1 MPKSKFEKLSREME
15 EREGF
20 GNSLI
25 IFVIAALIVSVVGWA
40 SIAELDNVTRGDGK
54 IVSTTQNQMVQSS
67 ESGVIL
73 SRSVDENSF
82 VKADDV
88 LYEINPIELQS
99 ELDKLQQ
106 RAATLF
112 VREFRLQA
120 ESQGLDFDPD
130 AAMIAQSKDTATT
143 EKALH
148 LAKRKELSGIMSILS
163 LQKIQREQDLM
174 ASEQS
179 LETSRNMLGLIEDE
193 ITIIDPLV
201 RQNIMPE
208 TRLLELRRDEQRM
221 AGEIQVTMTRVA
233 NAKSAILE
241 VENEI
246 SNSLDSYKRRALEEL
261 NTVVA
266 ELSEV
271 NTLVPAL
278 KERVKRTVIRAP
290 VDGIVNRINFQTVGA
305 YVRAGDVIL
314 EIVPT
319 GEALKLEAKIDPKD
333 ISSIR
338 MNDFVRI
345 RLSAYDS
352 SKYGAI
358 DGYVTSISPD
368 AITDTSSGAG
378 QSYYLLDISIDSGIT
393 LETGEEVVLLPG
405 MTATVDVVSGK
416 RTVLDYVWQPVSKV
430 KDLALRD

>member
-1 MPKSKFEKLSREME
+1 MPKSKFELLSREME

-25 IFVIAALIVSVVGWA
+25 IFVIAALIASGIGWA

-67 ESGVIL
+67 EPGVIL
-73 SRSVDENSF
+73 SRSVDENSL
-82 VKADDV
+82 VAAGDI

-106 RAATLF
+106 RAATLT
-112 VREFRLQA
+112 VRELRLRA
-120 ESQGLDFDPD
+120 ESNGINFDPD
-130 AAMIAQSKDTATT
+130 PDMLAQSKDTAST

-148 LAKRKELSGIMSILS
+148 LAKRKELLGVLSILE
-163 LQKIQREQDLM
+163 LQKTQRKQDLTGSQQ
-174 ASEQS
+174 A
-179 LETSRNMLGLIEDE
+179 LETSRNMLDLINSE

-208 TRLLELRRDEQRM
+208 TRLLELQREEQRM
-221 AGEIQVTMTRVA
+221 SGEIQAAITRVSK
-233 NAKSAILE
+233 AKTGITE

-246 SNSLDSYKRRALEEL
+246 SNSLSSYKRVALEEL
-261 NTVVA
+261 NGIVA

-271 NTLVPAL
+271 NTLIPAL
-278 KERVKRTVIRAP
+278 QERVTRTLVKAP

-338 MNDFVRI
+338 MDDFVRI

-358 DGYVTSISPD
+358 DGYVRSISPD
-368 AITDTSSGAG
+368 AITDTSDGSGR
-378 QSYYLLDISIDSGIT
+378 SYYLLDVSIDSNIT
-393 LETGEEVVLLPG
+393 LDTGEEVVLLPG

-416 RTVLDYVWQPVSKV
+416 RTVLNYLWQPVSKV
-430 KDLALRD
+430 KELALRD

>member
-1 MPKSKFEKLSREME
+1 MPKSKFELLSREME

-25 IFVIAALIVSVVGWA
+25 IFVIAALIATGIGWA

-73 SRSVDENSF
+73 SRSVDENSL
-82 VKADDV
+82 VAAGDI

-106 RAATLF
+106 RAATLT
-112 VREFRLQA
+112 VRELRLRA
-120 ESQGLDFDPD
+120 ESNGVKFDPD
-130 AAMIAQSKDTATT
+130 PDMIAQSKDTAST

-148 LAKRKELSGIMSILS
+148 LAKRKELVGLLSILE
-163 LQKIQREQDLM
+163 LQKTQREQDLSGSQQ
-174 ASEQS
+174 A
-179 LETSRNMLGLIEDE
+179 LETSRNMLDLINSE
-193 ITIIDPLV
+193 ITIINPLV

-208 TRLLELRRDEQRM
+208 TRLLELQREEQRM
-221 AGEIQVTMTRVA
+221 SGEMQAAITRVSK
-233 NAKSAILE
+233 AKTGITE

-246 SNSLDSYKRRALEEL
+246 SNSLSRYKRVALEEL
-261 NTVVA
+261 NGIVA

-271 NTLVPAL
+271 NTLIPAL
-278 KERVKRTVIRAP
+278 QERVTRTLIKAP

-338 MNDFVRI
+338 MDDFVRI

-358 DGYVTSISPD
+358 DGYVRSISPD
-368 AITDTSSGAG
+368 AITDTSGGSSR
-378 QSYYLLDISIDSGIT
+378 SYYLLDVSIDSNIT
-393 LETGEEVVLLPG
+393 LDTGEEVVLLPG

-416 RTVLDYVWQPVSKV
+416 RTVLNYLWQPVSKV
-430 KDLALRD
+430 KELALRD

>member
-1 MPKSKFEKLSREME
+1 ME

-25 IFVIAALIVSVVGWA
+25 LFVIAALIVSVVGWA

-73 SRSVDENSF
+73 LRSVDENSF

-221 AGEIQVTMTRVA
+221 AGEIQVAMTRVA

>member
-1 MPKSKFEKLSREME
+1 MAKSKFEKLSREME

-25 IFVIAALIVSVVGWA
+25 IFVIAALIVSVLGWA

-54 IVSTTQNQMVQSS
+54 IVSTTQNQLVQSS

-73 SRSVDENSF
+73 SRSVDENAL
-82 VKADDV
+82 VQTDDV

-112 VREFRLQA
+112 VRELRLQA
-120 ESQGLDFDPD
+120 ESRGLEFAPD
-130 AAMIAQSKDTATT
+130 ASMMAQSKDTAAT
-143 EKALH
+143 EEALH
-148 LAKRKELSGIMSILS
+148 LAKRKELSGLMSILK
-163 LQKIQREQDLM
+163 LQKIQREQDLT
-174 ASEQS
+174 ASQQA
-179 LETSRNMLGLIEDE
+179 LETSRNMLGLIKDE

-221 AGEIQVTMTRVA
+221 SGEIQAGVARVA
-233 NAKSAILE
+233 IAQSAILE

-246 SNSLDSYKRRALEEL
+246 SNGLDSYKRRALEEL

-278 KERVKRTVIRAP
+278 QE
-290 VDGIVNRINFQTVGA
+290 
-305 YVRAGDVIL
+305 
-314 EIVPT
+314 
-319 GEALKLEAKIDPKD
+319 
-333 ISSIR
+333 
-338 MNDFVRI
+338 
-345 RLSAYDS
+345 
-352 SKYGAI
+352 
-358 DGYVTSISPD
+358 
-368 AITDTSSGAG
+368 
-378 QSYYLLDISIDSGIT
+378 
-393 LETGEEVVLLPG
+393 
-405 MTATVDVVSGK
+405 
-416 RTVLDYVWQPVSKV
+416 
-430 KDLALRD
+430 

>member
-25 IFVIAALIVSVVGWA
+25 MFVIAALIVSVVGWA

-221 AGEIQVTMTRVA
+221 AGEIQVAMTRVA

>member
-1 MPKSKFEKLSREME
+1 MPKSQFEKLSREME

-25 IFVIAALIVSVVGWA
+25 MFVIAALIVSVVGWA

-73 SRSVDENSF
+73 LRSVDENSF

-221 AGEIQVTMTRVA
+221 VGEIQVAMTRVA

>member
-1 MPKSKFEKLSREME
+1 MPKSKFELLSREME

-25 IFVIAALIVSVVGWA
+25 IFVIAALIATGISWA

-73 SRSVDENSF
+73 SRSVDENSL
-82 VKADDV
+82 VAAGDI

-99 ELDKLQQ
+99 ELDKLLQ
-106 RAATLF
+106 RAATLT
-112 VREFRLQA
+112 VRELRLRA
-120 ESQGLDFDPD
+120 ESNGIKFDPD
-130 AAMIAQSKDTATT
+130 PDMIAQSKDTAST

-148 LAKRKELSGIMSILS
+148 VAKRKELTGVLSILE
-163 LQKIQREQDLM
+163 LQKTQREQDLTGSQQ
-174 ASEQS
+174 A
-179 LETSRNMLGLIEDE
+179 LETSRNMLDLIKSE

-208 TRLLELRRDEQRM
+208 TRLLELQREEQRM
-221 AGEIQVTMTRVA
+221 SGEIQAAMTRVSK
-233 NAKSAILE
+233 AKTGITE

-246 SNSLDSYKRRALEEL
+246 SNSLSSYKRVALEEL
-261 NTVVA
+261 NGIVA

-271 NTLVPAL
+271 NTLIPAL
-278 KERVKRTVIRAP
+278 QERVTRTLIKAP

-338 MNDFVRI
+338 MDDFVRI

-358 DGYVTSISPD
+358 DGYVRSISPD
-368 AITDTSSGAG
+368 AITDTSDGSSR
-378 QSYYLLDISIDSGIT
+378 SYYLLDVSIDSNIT
-393 LETGEEVVLLPG
+393 LDTGEEVVLLPG

-416 RTVLDYVWQPVSKV
+416 RTVLNYLWQPVSKV
-430 KDLALRD
+430 KELALRD

>member
-25 IFVIAALIVSVVGWA
+25 IFVIAALIVTGIGWA
-40 SIAELDNVTRGDGK
+40 SIAQLDNVTRGDGK
-54 IVSTTQNQMVQSS
+54 IVSTTQNQMIQSS
-67 ESGVIL
+67 EPGVIL
-73 SRSVDENSF
+73 SRSVDENSL
-82 VKADDV
+82 VAAGDI

-106 RAATLF
+106 RAATLY
-112 VREFRLQA
+112 VRELRLRA
-120 ESQGLDFDPD
+120 ESNGIKFNPDPNL
-130 AAMIAQSKDTATT
+130 IAQSMDTAST
-143 EKALH
+143 ERDLH
-148 LAKRKELSGIMSILS
+148 LAKRKELEGILS
-163 LQKIQREQDLM
+163 LLKLQKDQREQDLIGSQQ
-174 ASEQS
+174 A
-179 LETSRNMLGLIEDE
+179 LETSKNMFGLINSE
-193 ITIIDPLV
+193 ITIIEPLV

-208 TRLLELRRDEQRM
+208 TRLLELQREEQRM
-221 AGEIQVTMTRVA
+221 SGEIQSITTQISKVKTGIT
-233 NAKSAILE
+233 E

-246 SNSLDSYKRRALEEL
+246 SNSLSSYKRIALEEL
-261 NTVVA
+261 NSVVA

-271 NTLVPAL
+271 NTLIPAL
-278 KERVKRTVIRAP
+278 QERVTRTLIKAP
-290 VDGIVNRINFQTVGA
+290 IDGIVNRINFQTVGA

-319 GEALKLEAKIDPKD
+319 GEALKLEVKIDPKD

-338 MNDFVRI
+338 MDDFVRI

-358 DGYVTSISPD
+358 NGYVRSISPD
-368 AITDTSSGAG
+368 AITDTSDGSGR
-378 QSYYLLDISIDSGIT
+378 SYYLLDVSIDSGIT
-393 LETGEEVVLLPG
+393 LDTGEEVVLLPG

-416 RTVLDYVWQPVSKV
+416 RTVLDYLWRPVSKV
-430 KDLALRD
+430 KELALRD

>member
-1 MPKSKFEKLSREME
+1 MPKSKFELLSREME

-25 IFVIAALIVSVVGWA
+25 IFVIAALIATGIGWA

-73 SRSVDENSF
+73 SRSVDENSL
-82 VKADDV
+82 VAAGDI

-106 RAATLF
+106 RAATLT
-112 VREFRLQA
+112 VRELRLRA
-120 ESQGLDFDPD
+120 ESNGLKFDPD
-130 AAMIAQSKDTATT
+130 PGMIAQSKDTAST

-148 LAKRKELSGIMSILS
+148 LAKRKELVGLLSILE
-163 LQKIQREQDLM
+163 LQKTQREQDLSG
-174 ASEQS
+174 SEQA
-179 LETSRNMLGLIEDE
+179 LETSRNMLVLINSE
-193 ITIIDPLV
+193 ITIINPLV

-208 TRLLELRRDEQRM
+208 TRLLELQREEQRM
-221 AGEIQVTMTRVA
+221 SGEIQAAITRVSK
-233 NAKSAILE
+233 AKTGITE

-246 SNSLDSYKRRALEEL
+246 SNSLSSYKRVALEEL
-261 NTVVA
+261 NGIVA

-271 NTLVPAL
+271 NTLIPAL
-278 KERVKRTVIRAP
+278 QERVTRTLIKAP

-338 MNDFVRI
+338 MDDFVRI

-358 DGYVTSISPD
+358 DGYVRSISPD
-368 AITDTSSGAG
+368 AITDTSDGSSR
-378 QSYYLLDISIDSGIT
+378 SYYLLDVSIDSNIT
-393 LETGEEVVLLPG
+393 LDTGEEVVLLPG

-416 RTVLDYVWQPVSKV
+416 RTVLNYLWQPVSKV
-430 KDLALRD
+430 KELALRD

>member
-1 MPKSKFEKLSREME
+1 MPKSKFELLSREME

-25 IFVIAALIVSVVGWA
+25 IFVIAALIASGIGWA

-73 SRSVDENSF
+73 SRSVDENSL
-82 VKADDV
+82 VAAGDI

-106 RAATLF
+106 RAATLT
-112 VREFRLQA
+112 VRELRLRA
-120 ESQGLDFDPD
+120 ESNGIKFDPD
-130 AAMIAQSKDTATT
+130 PDMIAQSKDTAST

-148 LAKRKELSGIMSILS
+148 LAKRKELTGVVSTLE
-163 LQKIQREQDLM
+163 LQKTQREQDLTGSQQ
-174 ASEQS
+174 A
-179 LETSRNMLGLIEDE
+179 LETSRNMLDLIKSE

-208 TRLLELRRDEQRM
+208 TRLLELQREEQRM
-221 AGEIQVTMTRVA
+221 SGEIQAAMTRVSK
-233 NAKSAILE
+233 AKTGITE

-246 SNSLDSYKRRALEEL
+246 SNSLSSYKRVALEEL
-261 NTVVA
+261 NGIVA

-271 NTLVPAL
+271 NTLIPAL
-278 KERVKRTVIRAP
+278 QERVTRTLIKAP

-338 MNDFVRI
+338 MDDFVRI

-358 DGYVTSISPD
+358 DGYVRSISPD
-368 AITDTSSGAG
+368 AITDTSSGSSL
-378 QSYYLLDISIDSGIT
+378 SYYLLDVSIDSNIT
-393 LETGEEVVLLPG
+393 LDTGEEVVLLPG

-416 RTVLDYVWQPVSKV
+416 RTVLNYIWQPVSKV
-430 KDLALRD
+430 KELALRD

>member
-1 MPKSKFEKLSREME
+1 MPISKFEKLSREME

-25 IFVIAALIVSVVGWA
+25 IFVIAALIVAVVGWA
-40 SIAELDNVTRGDGK
+40 SIAELDNVTRGNGK
-54 IVSTTQNQMVQSS
+54 VVSTTQNQMVQSS

-73 SRSVDENSF
+73 SRSVNENSL
-82 VKADDV
+82 VKAGDV

-99 ELDKLQQ
+99 ELDKLLQ
-106 RAATLF
+106 RAATLS
-112 VREFRLQA
+112 VRELRLQA
-120 ESQGLDFDPD
+120 ESTALNFDPD
-130 AAMIAQSKDTATT
+130 TSMIAQSEDTAMT

-148 LAKRKELSGIMSILS
+148 LAKRKELSGTLSILKQ
-163 LQKIQREQDLM
+163 QKVQRQQALI
-174 ASEQS
+174 AAQQA
-179 LETSRNMLGLIEDE
+179 LETSRNMLDLISSE
-193 ITIIDPLV
+193 ITIINPLV
-201 RQNIMPE
+201 RQNLMPE
-208 TRLLELRRDEQRM
+208 TRLLELRREEQRM
-221 AGEIQVTMTRVA
+221 SGEIQTAITRVA
-233 NAKSAILE
+233 STGSAILE

-261 NTVVA
+261 NSVVA

-352 SKYGAI
+352 SRYGAI
-358 DGYVTSISPD
+358 DGYVRSISPD
-368 AITDTSSGAG
+368 AITDKSDGSSGAF
-378 QSYYLLDISIDSGIT
+378 YLIDVSLDSTIT
-393 LETGEEVVLLPG
+393 LATGEDVTLLPG
-405 MTATVDVVSGK
+405 MTASVDVVSGK

-430 KDLALRD
+430 KELALRD

>member
-1 MPKSKFEKLSREME
+1 MAKSKFEKLSREME

-25 IFVIAALIVSVVGWA
+25 IFVVAALLVSAFGWA
-40 SIAELDNVTRGDGK
+40 SIAELDNVTRGEGK
-54 IVSTTQNQMVQSS
+54 IVSATQNQMVQSS

-73 SRSVDENSF
+73 SQSVGENSL
-82 VKADDV
+82 VKAGDV

-99 ELDKLQQ
+99 DLDKLQQ
-106 RAATLF
+106 RAATLS
-112 VREFRLQA
+112 VRELRLQA
-120 ESQGLDFDPD
+120 ESQGLQFAPD
-130 AAMIAQSKDTATT
+130 ATLVSQSKDTAST
-143 EKALH
+143 EIALH
-148 LAKRKELSGIMSILS
+148 LAKRKELSGMMSILK
-163 LQKIQREQDLM
+163 LQKIQREQDLT
-174 ASEQS
+174 ASQQAV
-179 LETSRNMLGLIEDE
+179 ETSRNVLGLIEDE

-208 TRLLELRRDEQRM
+208 TRLLELRRDKQRM
-221 AGEIQVTMTRVA
+221 TGEIEAAISRVA
-233 NAKSAILE
+233 IAKSAISE
-241 VENEI
+241 IDNEMI
-246 SNSLDSYKRRALEEL
+246 NTTDSYKRRALEEL

-271 NTLVPAL
+271 NTLIPAL
-278 KERVKRTVIRAP
+278 RERVKRTVIRAP
-290 VDGIVNRINFQTVGA
+290 VDGIINRVNFQTVGA

-338 MNDFVRI
+338 MDDFVRI

-358 DGYVTSISPD
+358 DGYVTGISPD
-368 AITDTSSGAG
+368 AITETSERNSR
-378 QSYYLLDISIDSGIT
+378 SYYLLDISINSGIT
-393 LETGEEVVLLPG
+393 LENGENVVLIPG

-416 RTVLDYVWQPVSKV
+416 RTVLNYIWQPVSKV
-430 KDLALRD
+430 KELALRD

>member
-1 MPKSKFEKLSREME
+1 MAKSKFEKLSREME

-25 IFVIAALIVSVVGWA
+25 IFVVAALLVSAFFWA
-40 SIAELDNVTRGDGK
+40 SIAELDNVTRGEGK
-54 IVSTTQNQMVQSS
+54 IVSATQNQMVQSS

-73 SRSVDENSF
+73 SRSVGENSL
-82 VKADDV
+82 VKAGDV

-99 ELDKLQQ
+99 DLDKLQQ

-112 VREFRLQA
+112 VRELRLQA
-120 ESQGLDFDPD
+120 ESKGLQFAPD
-130 AAMIAQSKDTATT
+130 ATLVSQSKDTAST
-143 EKALH
+143 EIALH
-148 LAKRKELSGIMSILS
+148 LAKRKELSGMMSILK
-163 LQKIQREQDLM
+163 LQKLQREQDLT
-174 ASEQS
+174 ASQQAV
-179 LETSRNMLGLIEDE
+179 ETSRNVLGLIEDE

-208 TRLLELRRDEQRM
+208 TRLLELRRDKQRM
-221 AGEIQVTMTRVA
+221 SGEIEAAISRVA
-233 NAKSAILE
+233 IAKSAISE
-241 VENEI
+241 IDNEI
-246 SNSLDSYKRRALEEL
+246 INTADGYKRRALEEL

-271 NTLVPAL
+271 NTLIPAL
-278 KERVKRTVIRAP
+278 RERVKRTVIRAP
-290 VDGIVNRINFQTVGA
+290 VDGIINRVNFQTVGA

-338 MNDFVRI
+338 MDDFVRI

-358 DGYVTSISPD
+358 DGYVTGISPD
-368 AITDTSSGAG
+368 AITDTSERNSR
-378 QSYYLLDISIDSGIT
+378 SYYLLDISINSGIT
-393 LETGEEVVLLPG
+393 LESGENVVLIPG

-416 RTVLDYVWQPVSKV
+416 RTVLNYIWQPVSKV
-430 KDLALRD
+430 KELALRD

>member
-1 MPKSKFEKLSREME
+1 MPKSQFEKLSREME

-25 IFVIAALIVSVVGWA
+25 MFVIAALIVSVVGWA

-221 AGEIQVTMTRVA
+221 VGEIQVAMTRVA

>member
-1 MPKSKFEKLSREME
+1 ME

-73 SRSVDENSF
+73 LRSVDENSF

-120 ESQGLDFDPD
+120 ESQGLNFDPD

-221 AGEIQVTMTRVA
+221 AGEIQVAMTRVA

>member
-1 MPKSKFEKLSREME
+1 MAKSKFEKLSREME

-25 IFVIAALIVSVVGWA
+25 IFVVAALLVSAFGWA
-40 SIAELDNVTRGDGK
+40 SIAELDNVTRGEGK
-54 IVSTTQNQMVQSS
+54 IVSATQNQMVQSS

-73 SRSVDENSF
+73 SQSVGENSL
-82 VKADDV
+82 VKAGDV

-99 ELDKLQQ
+99 DLDKLQQ
-106 RAATLF
+106 RAATLS
-112 VREFRLQA
+112 VRELRLQA
-120 ESQGLDFDPD
+120 ESQGLQFAPD
-130 AAMIAQSKDTATT
+130 ATLVSQSKDTAST
-143 EKALH
+143 EIALH
-148 LAKRKELSGIMSILS
+148 LAKRKELSGMMSILK
-163 LQKIQREQDLM
+163 LQKIQREQDLT
-174 ASEQS
+174 ASQQAV
-179 LETSRNMLGLIEDE
+179 ETSRNVLGLIEDE
-193 ITIIDPLV
+193 ITIIAPLV

-208 TRLLELRRDEQRM
+208 TRLLELRRDKQRM
-221 AGEIQVTMTRVA
+221 TGEIEAAISRVA
-233 NAKSAILE
+233 IAKSAISE
-241 VENEI
+241 IDNEMI
-246 SNSLDSYKRRALEEL
+246 NTTDSYKRRALEEL

-271 NTLVPAL
+271 DTLIPAL
-278 KERVKRTVIRAP
+278 RERVKRTVIRAP
-290 VDGIVNRINFQTVGA
+290 VDGIINRVNFQTVGA

-338 MNDFVRI
+338 MDDFVRI

-358 DGYVTSISPD
+358 DGYVTGISPD
-368 AITDTSSGAG
+368 AITETSERNSR
-378 QSYYLLDISIDSGIT
+378 SYYLLDISINSGIT
-393 LETGEEVVLLPG
+393 LENGENVVLIPG

-416 RTVLDYVWQPVSKV
+416 RTVLNYIWQPVSKV
-430 KDLALRD
+430 KELALRD

>member
-1 MPKSKFEKLSREME
+1 MPKSKFELLSREME

-25 IFVIAALIVSVVGWA
+25 IFVIAALIATGISWA

-73 SRSVDENSF
+73 SRSVDENSL
-82 VKADDV
+82 VAAGDI

-99 ELDKLQQ
+99 ELDNLLQ
-106 RAATLF
+106 RAATLT
-112 VREFRLQA
+112 VRELRLRA
-120 ESQGLDFDPD
+120 ESNGIKFDPD
-130 AAMIAQSKDTATT
+130 PDMIAQSKDTAST

-148 LAKRKELSGIMSILS
+148 LAKRKELTGVLSILE
-163 LQKIQREQDLM
+163 LQKTQREQDLTGSQQ
-174 ASEQS
+174 A
-179 LETSRNMLGLIEDE
+179 LETSRNMLDLIKSE

-208 TRLLELRRDEQRM
+208 TRLLELQREEQRM
-221 AGEIQVTMTRVA
+221 SGEIQAAMTRVSK
-233 NAKSAILE
+233 AKTGITE

-246 SNSLDSYKRRALEEL
+246 SNSLSSYKRVALEEL
-261 NTVVA
+261 NGIVA

-271 NTLVPAL
+271 NTLIPAL
-278 KERVKRTVIRAP
+278 QERVTRTLIKAP
-290 VDGIVNRINFQTVGA
+290 VDGIVSRINFQTVGA

-338 MNDFVRI
+338 MDDFVRI

-358 DGYVTSISPD
+358 DGYVRSISPD
-368 AITDTSSGAG
+368 AITDTSTGS
-378 QSYYLLDISIDSGIT
+378 SLSHYLLDVSIDSNIT
-393 LETGEEVVLLPG
+393 LDTGENVVLLPG

-416 RTVLDYVWQPVSKV
+416 RTVLNYLWQPVSKV
-430 KDLALRD
+430 KELALRD

>member
-1 MPKSKFEKLSREME
+1 MPKSKFELLSREME

-25 IFVIAALIVSVVGWA
+25 IFVIAALIATGIGWA

-73 SRSVDENSF
+73 SRSVDENSL
-82 VKADDV
+82 VAAGDI

-106 RAATLF
+106 RAATLT
-112 VREFRLQA
+112 VRELRLRA
-120 ESQGLDFDPD
+120 ESNGLMFDPD
-130 AAMIAQSKDTATT
+130 PDMIAQSKDTAST

-148 LAKRKELSGIMSILS
+148 LAKRKELVGLLSILE
-163 LQKIQREQDLM
+163 LQKTQREQDLSGSQQ
-174 ASEQS
+174 A
-179 LETSRNMLGLIEDE
+179 LETSRNMLDLINSE
-193 ITIIDPLV
+193 ITIINPLV

-208 TRLLELRRDEQRM
+208 TRLLELQREEQRM
-221 AGEIQVTMTRVA
+221 SGEMQAAITRVSK
-233 NAKSAILE
+233 AKTGITE

-246 SNSLDSYKRRALEEL
+246 SNSLSSYKRVALEEL
-261 NTVVA
+261 NGIVA

-271 NTLVPAL
+271 NTLIPAL
-278 KERVKRTVIRAP
+278 QERVTRTLIKAP

-338 MNDFVRI
+338 MDDFVRI

-358 DGYVTSISPD
+358 DGYVRSISPD
-368 AITDTSSGAG
+368 AITDTSDGSSR
-378 QSYYLLDISIDSGIT
+378 SYYLLDVSIDSNIT
-393 LETGEEVVLLPG
+393 LDTGEEVVLLPG

-416 RTVLDYVWQPVSKV
+416 RTVLNYLWQPVSKV
-430 KDLALRD
+430 KELALRD

>member
-1 MPKSKFEKLSREME
+1 MPKSKFELLSREME

-25 IFVIAALIVSVVGWA
+25 IFVIAALIATGISWA

-73 SRSVDENSF
+73 SRSVDENSL
-82 VKADDV
+82 VAAGDI

-99 ELDKLQQ
+99 ELDNLLQ
-106 RAATLF
+106 RAATLT
-112 VREFRLQA
+112 VRELRLRA
-120 ESQGLDFDPD
+120 ESNGIKFDPD
-130 AAMIAQSKDTATT
+130 PDMIAQSKDTAST

-148 LAKRKELSGIMSILS
+148 LAKRKELTGVLS
-163 LQKIQREQDLM
+163 TLELQKTQREQDLTGSQQ
-174 ASEQS
+174 A
-179 LETSRNMLGLIEDE
+179 LETSRNMLDLIKSE

-208 TRLLELRRDEQRM
+208 TRLLELQREEQRM
-221 AGEIQVTMTRVA
+221 SGEIQAAMTRVSK
-233 NAKSAILE
+233 AKTGITE

-246 SNSLDSYKRRALEEL
+246 SNSLSSYKRVALEEL
-261 NTVVA
+261 NGIVA

-271 NTLVPAL
+271 NTLIPAL
-278 KERVKRTVIRAP
+278 QERVTRTLIKAP

-338 MNDFVRI
+338 MDDFVRI

-358 DGYVTSISPD
+358 DGYVRSISPD
-368 AITDTSSGAG
+368 AITDTSSGSSL
-378 QSYYLLDISIDSGIT
+378 SYYLLDVSIDSNIT
-393 LETGEEVVLLPG
+393 LDTGEEVVLLPG

-416 RTVLDYVWQPVSKV
+416 RTVLNYIWQPVSKV
-430 KDLALRD
+430 KELALRD

>member
-1 MPKSKFEKLSREME
+1 MPKSKFELLSREME

-25 IFVIAALIVSVVGWA
+25 IFVIAALIATGIGWA

-73 SRSVDENSF
+73 SRSVDENSL
-82 VKADDV
+82 VAAGDI

-106 RAATLF
+106 RAATLT
-112 VREFRLQA
+112 VRELRLRA
-120 ESQGLDFDPD
+120 ESNGLKFDPD
-130 AAMIAQSKDTATT
+130 PGMIAQSKDTAST

-148 LAKRKELSGIMSILS
+148 LAKRKELVGLLSILE
-163 LQKIQREQDLM
+163 LQKTQREQDLSGSQQ
-174 ASEQS
+174 A
-179 LETSRNMLGLIEDE
+179 LETSRNMLDLINSE
-193 ITIIDPLV
+193 ITIINPLV

-208 TRLLELRRDEQRM
+208 TRLLELQREEQRM
-221 AGEIQVTMTRVA
+221 SGEMQAAITRVSK
-233 NAKSAILE
+233 AKTGITE

-246 SNSLDSYKRRALEEL
+246 SNSLSSYKRVALEEL
-261 NTVVA
+261 NGIVA

-271 NTLVPAL
+271 NTLIPAL
-278 KERVKRTVIRAP
+278 QERVTRTLIKAP

-338 MNDFVRI
+338 MDDFVRI

-358 DGYVTSISPD
+358 DGYVRSISPD
-368 AITDTSSGAG
+368 AITDTSDGSSR
-378 QSYYLLDISIDSGIT
+378 SYYLLDVSIDSNIT
-393 LETGEEVVLLPG
+393 LDTGEEVVLLPG

-416 RTVLDYVWQPVSKV
+416 RTVLNYLWQPVSKV
-430 KDLALRD
+430 KELALRD

>member
-1 MPKSKFEKLSREME
+1 MPKSKFELLSREME

-25 IFVIAALIVSVVGWA
+25 IFVIAALIATGIGWA

-73 SRSVDENSF
+73 SRSVDENSL
-82 VKADDV
+82 VAAGDI

-106 RAATLF
+106 RAATLT
-112 VREFRLQA
+112 VRELRLRA
-120 ESQGLDFDPD
+120 ESNGLKFDPD
-130 AAMIAQSKDTATT
+130 PGMIAQSKDTAST

-148 LAKRKELSGIMSILS
+148 LAKRKELVGLLSILE
-163 LQKIQREQDLM
+163 LQKTQREQDLSGSQQ
-174 ASEQS
+174 A
-179 LETSRNMLGLIEDE
+179 LETSRNMLDLINSE
-193 ITIIDPLV
+193 ITIIKPLV

-208 TRLLELRRDEQRM
+208 TRLLELQREEQRM
-221 AGEIQVTMTRVA
+221 SGEIQAAITRVSK
-233 NAKSAILE
+233 AKTGITE

-246 SNSLDSYKRRALEEL
+246 SNSLSSYKRVALEEL
-261 NTVVA
+261 NGIVA

-271 NTLVPAL
+271 NTLIPAL
-278 KERVKRTVIRAP
+278 QERVTRTLIKAP

-338 MNDFVRI
+338 MDDFVRI

-358 DGYVTSISPD
+358 DGYVRSISPD
-368 AITDTSSGAG
+368 AITDTSDGSGR
-378 QSYYLLDISIDSGIT
+378 SYYLLDVSIDSNIT
-393 LETGEEVVLLPG
+393 LDTGEEVVLLPG

-416 RTVLDYVWQPVSKV
+416 RTVLNYLWQPVSKV
-430 KDLALRD
+430 KELALRD

>member
-73 SRSVDENSF
+73 LRSVDENSF

-193 ITIIDPLV
+193 ITIIAPLV

>member
-1 MPKSKFEKLSREME
+1 
-15 EREGF
+15 
-20 GNSLI
+20 
-25 IFVIAALIVSVVGWA
+25 
-40 SIAELDNVTRGDGK
+40 
-54 IVSTTQNQMVQSS
+54 
-67 ESGVIL
+67 
-73 SRSVDENSF
+73 
-82 VKADDV
+82 
-88 LYEINPIELQS
+88 
-99 ELDKLQQ
+99 
-106 RAATLF
+106 
-112 VREFRLQA
+112 
-120 ESQGLDFDPD
+120 
-130 AAMIAQSKDTATT
+130 
-143 EKALH
+143 
-148 LAKRKELSGIMSILS
+148 
-163 LQKIQREQDLM
+163 
-174 ASEQS
+174 
-179 LETSRNMLGLIEDE
+179 MLGLIEDE
-193 ITIIDPLV
+193 ITIIEPLV

-221 AGEIQVTMTRVA
+221 SGEIQAGVTRVA
-233 NAKSAILE
+233 IAKSAILE

-246 SNSLDSYKRRALEEL
+246 SNGLDSYKRRALEEL

-278 KERVKRTVIRAP
+278 QERVKRTVIRAP

-352 SKYGAI
+352 SKFGAI

-368 AITDTSSGAG
+368 AISDTSGGATR
-378 QSYYLLDISIDSGIT
+378 SYYLLDISIDSGIT

-416 RTVLDYVWQPVSKV
+416 RTVLDYIWQPVSKV
-430 KDLALRD
+430 KELALRD

>member
-73 SRSVDENSF
+73 LRSVDENSF

>member
-73 SRSVDENSF
+73 LRSVDENSF

-120 ESQGLDFDPD
+120 ESQGLNFDPD

-261 NTVVA
+261 NTIVA

>member
-1 MPKSKFEKLSREME
+1 MPKSQFEKLSREME

-25 IFVIAALIVSVVGWA
+25 MFVIAALIVSVVGWA

-221 AGEIQVTMTRVA
+221 AGEIQVAMTRVA